1 MITVRII
8 WLLLCTVW
16 ITAEIKLARPNR
28 IEDVNILE
36 KEERSQRVLW
46 LTMLVS
52 LILALIFK
60 TIALAP
66 IPIGYLPR
74 QIIGLLIFANGL
86 GLRYVAV
93 KQLGR
98 LFTTDVSIY
107 TNHQLIVAG
116 PYRWVRHPAYTGL
129 IIAFAGAGL
138 AMGDFIALAILTI
151 PVTVAFNY
159 RITIEESFLVKKF
172 GKDYQE
178 YRQQTKKL
186 LPSLRGRK
194 PSSPQKR

>member
-1 MITVRII
+1 MITVRIT

-16 ITAEIKLARPNR
+16 ITAEVKLARPNR
-28 IEDVNILE
+28 IDNATISE

-60 TIALAP
+60 TIALFP
-66 IPIGYLPR
+66 LHIGYLPR
-74 QIIGLLIFANGL
+74 QIIGLLIFATGL
-86 GLRYVAV
+86 ALRYIAV
-93 KQLGR
+93 KHLGR

-107 TNHQLIVAG
+107 TNHQLIIAG

-138 AMGDFIALAILTI
+138 AMGDFIALALLTI
-151 PVTVAFNY
+151 PVTVAFSY
-159 RITIEESFLVKKF
+159 RINIEEKFLVKKF
-172 GKDYQE
+172 GKEYQD

-186 LPSLRGRK
+186 LPWIF
-194 PSSPQKR
+194 